1 MFARKRGFTLIELL
15 VVIAIIAILAAILF
29 PVFARAREK
38 ARQTSC
44 LSNLKQLGMATEMY
58 CQDYDDTFSMSI
70 YLAGTQA
77 YTMYHVHMPYM
88 KNVQIFQC
96 PSEQNALTAAEL
108 AGLGIPMA
116 PGFSGCSYNFNYAL
130 FEDGPNNAL
139 TGANDPVVNL
149 ARIPKPAETAAMYD
163 GDLMLQ
169 PRLFDSPVRARHNMM
184 VNCSFAD
191 GHAKVVKAKD
201 DAGANGHWTD
211 LGGNSYTYHI
221 VQMPGSRYNGSYELW
236 GIQQ

>member
-1 MFARKRGFTLIELL
+1 MKRRHGFTLIELL

-44 LSNLKQLGMATEMY
+44 LSNLKQLGLAVNMY
-58 CQDYDDTFSMSI
+58 TIDYDETYSMSI

-88 KNVQIFQC
+88 KNTQIFQC
-96 PSEQNALTAAEL
+96 PSEQNAVTAAQI
-108 AGLGIPMA
+108 AALGIPIA
-116 PGFSGCSYNFNYAL
+116 PGFTGASYNFNYAV
-130 FEDGPNNAL
+130 FEDGPNNPL
-139 TGANDPVVNL
+139 TQANHAVVSDGS
-149 ARIPKPAETAAMYD
+149 IPKPAETAGMYD
-163 GDLMLQ
+163 GDLMLA
-169 PRLFDSPVRARHNMM
+169 PSTFDSPVVARHNFT
-184 VNCSFAD
+184 VNCNFLD
-191 GHAKVVKAKD
+191 GHAKNVKCRD
-201 DAGANGHWTD
+201 DAGANGTWTD
-211 LGGNSYTYHI
+211 LGGATHNYHI